1 MQGVP
6 DPGSAAAAIEFRAVT
21 KRYPGREAPAV
32 RELSLS
38 VPAGEIC
45 VLIGPS
51 GSGKTTAMKMVNR
64 LIDIT
69 EGDITIGGQS
79 VRSLDLTELRR
90 GIGYVFQQIGLFPHM
105 SVEDN
110 IGTVPRLLGWDKQR
124 IRDRVGELLE
134 LVGLEQSDAKRYP
147 GQFSGGQ
154 RQRIGVARA
163 MAADQPIMLM
173 DEPFGAVDPIARD
186 RLQNDFLRL
195 HAEVRKTVIFVT
207 HDIDEAIKM
216 GHRVAILRDG
226 ELVQYGTPDEIL
238 ASPANEF
245 IADFVGADRGLKR
258 LLLRKLAEI
267 ELTPATN
274 GEADDLP
281 TIDEDTCLRDAL
293 SMMVTQRVS
302 ALTVLG
308 TAGERRGTVSMES
321 LAHFADLDRA
331 DAGGRGL
338 GRCSPQLALPIAQGG
353 GPVIPTF
360 QRGSDCVREN
370 RQFCWD
376 WFSSHWSSTF
386 QPRLIEHIELTAIA
400 VGIGFV
406 IAFVAALVAYRWDWA
421 VNPATAVFAFVYTI
435 PSLAFFQLMVP
446 FTGLTRLSAE
456 IALVSYTLLIL
467 FRNILTGLR
476 EVPPDALE
484 AAQAMGLTRRQTL
497 WRVELPLA
505 MPAIMAGIRIATVT
519 IISLA
524 TVAAFIGV
532 GGLGQPIFNAIQTGF
547 KTQFI
552 AAGVLA
558 VALALVTD
566 AILVVLQ
573 RALTPWARAQVG

>member
-6 DPGSAAAAIEFRAVT
+6 DAGSTAAAIEFRAVT

-69 EGDITIGGQS
+69 EGDITIGEQS

-124 IRDRVGELLE
+124 IRARVGELLE

-163 MAADQPIMLM
+163 MAAGQPIMLM

-195 HAEVRKTVIFVT
+195 HAEVQKTVIFVT

-216 GHRVAILRDG
+216 GHRVAILKDG

-238 ASPANEF
+238 ASPANDF

-258 LLLRKLAEI
+258 LLLRELRDI
-267 ELTPATN
+267 ELTSVN
-274 GEADDLP
+274 GGAEELP
-281 TIDEDTCLRDAL
+281 TIDERTCLRDAL
-293 SMMVTQRVS
+293 SLMVTRRVT

-308 TAGERRGTVSMES
+308 EGGERRGTVSMET
-321 LAHFADLDRA
+321 LAHFADLDK
-331 DAGGRGL
+331 
-338 GRCSPQLALPIAQGG
+338 
-353 GPVIPTF
+353 
-360 QRGSDCVREN
+360 SD
-370 RQFCWD
+370 
-376 WFSSHWSSTF
+376 
-386 QPRLIEHIELTAIA
+386 
-400 VGIGFV
+400 
-406 IAFVAALVAYRWDWA
+406 
-421 VNPATAVFAFVYTI
+421 
-435 PSLAFFQLMVP
+435 
-446 FTGLTRLSAE
+446 TG
-456 IALVSYTLLIL
+456 V
-467 FRNILTGLR
+467 
-476 EVPPDALE
+476 E
-484 AAQAMGLTRRQTL
+484 A
-497 WRVELPLA
+497 
-505 MPAIMAGIRIATVT
+505 
-519 IISLA
+519 
-524 TVAAFIGV
+524 
-532 GGLGQPIFNAIQTGF
+532 
-547 KTQFI
+547 
-552 AAGVLA
+552 
-558 VALALVTD
+558 
-566 AILVVLQ
+566 
-573 RALTPWARAQVG
+573 

>member
-6 DPGSAAAAIEFRAVT
+6 DAGPAAAAIEFRAVT

-32 RELSLS
+32 RELTLS

-69 EGDITIGGQS
+69 EGDITVGGQS

-110 IGTVPRLLGWDKQR
+110 IGTVPRLLGWPKQR

-195 HAEVRKTVIFVT
+195 HAEIRKTVIFVT

-216 GHRVAILRDG
+216 GHRVAILREG
-226 ELVQYGTPDEIL
+226 ELVQYGTPDDIL
-238 ASPANEF
+238 ANPANEF

-267 ELTPATN
+267 ELAPVAN
-274 GEADDLP
+274 GERDDLP
-281 TIDEDTCLRDAL
+281 TIDEDTSLRDAL
-293 SMMVTQRVS
+293 SMMVTQWVS

-308 TAGERRGTVSMES
+308 TAGERRGTVSMEN
-321 LAHFADLDRA
+321 LAHFDDLDRV
-331 DAGGRGL
+331 DA
-338 GRCSPQLALPIAQGG
+338 
-353 GPVIPTF
+353 
-360 QRGSDCVREN
+360 
-370 RQFCWD
+370 
-376 WFSSHWSSTF
+376 
-386 QPRLIEHIELTAIA
+386 
-400 VGIGFV
+400 
-406 IAFVAALVAYRWDWA
+406 
-421 VNPATAVFAFVYTI
+421 
-435 PSLAFFQLMVP
+435 
-446 FTGLTRLSAE
+446 
-456 IALVSYTLLIL
+456 
-467 FRNILTGLR
+467 
-476 EVPPDALE
+476 EVE
-484 AAQAMGLTRRQTL
+484 A
-497 WRVELPLA
+497 
-505 MPAIMAGIRIATVT
+505 
-519 IISLA
+519 
-524 TVAAFIGV
+524 
-532 GGLGQPIFNAIQTGF
+532 
-547 KTQFI
+547 
-552 AAGVLA
+552 
-558 VALALVTD
+558 
-566 AILVVLQ
+566 
-573 RALTPWARAQVG
+573 

>member
-6 DPGSAAAAIEFRAVT
+6 DPGAAAAAIEFRAVT
-21 KRYPGREAPAV
+21 KRYPGRSAAAV
-32 RELSLS
+32 SELTLS
-38 VPAGEIC
+38 VPAGDIC

-69 EGDITIGGQS
+69 EGDITVGGQS

-105 SVEDN
+105 NVEDN
-110 IGTVPRLLGWDKQR
+110 IGTVPRLLGWPKQR

-195 HAEVRKTVIFVT
+195 HAEIRKTVIFVT

-258 LLLRKLAEI
+258 LLLRELRDI
-267 ELTPATN
+267 ELTSAN
-274 GEADDLP
+274 GEGNELP
-281 TIDEDTCLRDAL
+281 TIDERTCLRDAL
-293 SMMVTQRVS
+293 SLMVTRRVT

-308 TAGERRGTVSMES
+308 AGGERRGTVSMET
-321 LAHFADLDRA
+321 LAHFADLDKS
-331 DAGGRGL
+331 DAG
-338 GRCSPQLALPIAQGG
+338 
-353 GPVIPTF
+353 
-360 QRGSDCVREN
+360 
-370 RQFCWD
+370 
-376 WFSSHWSSTF
+376 
-386 QPRLIEHIELTAIA
+386 
-400 VGIGFV
+400 VG
-406 IAFVAALVAYRWDWA
+406 A
-421 VNPATAVFAFVYTI
+421 
-435 PSLAFFQLMVP
+435 
-446 FTGLTRLSAE
+446 
-456 IALVSYTLLIL
+456 
-467 FRNILTGLR
+467 
-476 EVPPDALE
+476 
-484 AAQAMGLTRRQTL
+484 
-497 WRVELPLA
+497 
-505 MPAIMAGIRIATVT
+505 
-519 IISLA
+519 
-524 TVAAFIGV
+524 
-532 GGLGQPIFNAIQTGF
+532 
-547 KTQFI
+547 
-552 AAGVLA
+552 
-558 VALALVTD
+558 
-566 AILVVLQ
+566 
-573 RALTPWARAQVG
+573 

>member
-124 IRDRVGELLE
+124 IRARVGELLE

-163 MAADQPIMLM
+163 MAAGQPIMLM

-195 HAEVRKTVIFVT
+195 HAEVQKTVIFVT

-216 GHRVAILRDG
+216 GHRVAILKEG

-258 LLLRKLAEI
+258 LLLRELRDI
-267 ELTPATN
+267 ELTSAN
-274 GEADDLP
+274 GGADELP
-281 TIDEDTCLRDAL
+281 TIDERTCLRDAL
-293 SMMVTQRVS
+293 SLMVTRRVT

-308 TAGERRGTVSMES
+308 EGGERRGTVSMET
-321 LAHFADLDRA
+321 LAHFADLDKS
-331 DAGGRGL
+331 DAG
-338 GRCSPQLALPIAQGG
+338 
-353 GPVIPTF
+353 V
-360 QRGSDCVREN
+360 
-370 RQFCWD
+370 
-376 WFSSHWSSTF
+376 
-386 QPRLIEHIELTAIA
+386 
-400 VGIGFV
+400 
-406 IAFVAALVAYRWDWA
+406 
-421 VNPATAVFAFVYTI
+421 
-435 PSLAFFQLMVP
+435 
-446 FTGLTRLSAE
+446 
-456 IALVSYTLLIL
+456 
-467 FRNILTGLR
+467 
-476 EVPPDALE
+476 E
-484 AAQAMGLTRRQTL
+484 A
-497 WRVELPLA
+497 
-505 MPAIMAGIRIATVT
+505 
-519 IISLA
+519 
-524 TVAAFIGV
+524 
-532 GGLGQPIFNAIQTGF
+532 
-547 KTQFI
+547 
-552 AAGVLA
+552 
-558 VALALVTD
+558 
-566 AILVVLQ
+566 
-573 RALTPWARAQVG
+573 

>member
-1 MQGVP
+1 MQGVA

-21 KRYPGREAPAV
+21 KRYPGRAAAAV

-69 EGDITIGGQS
+69 EGDIEIGGQS
-79 VRSLDLTELRR
+79 VRSLDITELRR

-124 IRDRVGELLE
+124 IRRRVGELLE

-163 MAADQPIMLM
+163 MAAGQPIMLM

-186 RLQNDFLRL
+186 RLQSDFLRL
-195 HAEVRKTVIFVT
+195 HAEVQKTVIFVT

-216 GHRVAILRDG
+216 GHRMAILKDG

-238 ASPANEF
+238 ATPANDF

-267 ELTPATN
+267 ELSPAAN
-274 GEADDLP
+274 GERDDLP

-331 DAGGRGL
+331 DA
-338 GRCSPQLALPIAQGG
+338 
-353 GPVIPTF
+353 
-360 QRGSDCVREN
+360 
-370 RQFCWD
+370 
-376 WFSSHWSSTF
+376 
-386 QPRLIEHIELTAIA
+386 
-400 VGIGFV
+400 
-406 IAFVAALVAYRWDWA
+406 
-421 VNPATAVFAFVYTI
+421 
-435 PSLAFFQLMVP
+435 
-446 FTGLTRLSAE
+446 
-456 IALVSYTLLIL
+456 
-467 FRNILTGLR
+467 
-476 EVPPDALE
+476 EVE
-484 AAQAMGLTRRQTL
+484 A
-497 WRVELPLA
+497 
-505 MPAIMAGIRIATVT
+505 
-519 IISLA
+519 
-524 TVAAFIGV
+524 
-532 GGLGQPIFNAIQTGF
+532 
-547 KTQFI
+547 
-552 AAGVLA
+552 
-558 VALALVTD
+558 
-566 AILVVLQ
+566 
-573 RALTPWARAQVG
+573 

>member
-6 DPGSAAAAIEFRAVT
+6 DPGSAAAAIEFRAAT
-21 KRYPGREAPAV
+21 KRYPGRDAPAV

-124 IRDRVGELLE
+124 IRNRVGELLE
-134 LVGLEQSDAKRYP
+134 LVGLDQSDARRYP

-195 HAEVRKTVIFVT
+195 HAEIRKTVIFVT

-216 GHRVAILRDG
+216 GQRVAILKDG

-238 ASPANEF
+238 ARPVDDFVS
-245 IADFVGADRGLKR
+245 DFVGADRGLKR
-258 LLLRKLAEI
+258 LRLRALRDI
-267 ELTPATN
+267 ELTSTN
-274 GEADDLP
+274 GGGDELP
-281 TIDEDTCLRDAL
+281 TIDERTSLRDAL
-293 SMMVTQRVS
+293 SLMVTRRVT

-308 TAGERRGTVSMES
+308 EGGERRGTVSMES
-321 LAHFADLDRA
+321 LAHFADLDES
-331 DAGGRGL
+331 DAG
-338 GRCSPQLALPIAQGG
+338 
-353 GPVIPTF
+353 V
-360 QRGSDCVREN
+360 
-370 RQFCWD
+370 
-376 WFSSHWSSTF
+376 
-386 QPRLIEHIELTAIA
+386 
-400 VGIGFV
+400 
-406 IAFVAALVAYRWDWA
+406 
-421 VNPATAVFAFVYTI
+421 
-435 PSLAFFQLMVP
+435 
-446 FTGLTRLSAE
+446 
-456 IALVSYTLLIL
+456 
-467 FRNILTGLR
+467 
-476 EVPPDALE
+476 E
-484 AAQAMGLTRRQTL
+484 A
-497 WRVELPLA
+497 
-505 MPAIMAGIRIATVT
+505 
-519 IISLA
+519 
-524 TVAAFIGV
+524 
-532 GGLGQPIFNAIQTGF
+532 
-547 KTQFI
+547 
-552 AAGVLA
+552 
-558 VALALVTD
+558 
-566 AILVVLQ
+566 
-573 RALTPWARAQVG
+573 

>member
-38 VPAGEIC
+38 VPAGDIC

-69 EGDITIGGQS
+69 EGDITIGEQS

-124 IRDRVGELLE
+124 IRNRVGELLE
-134 LVGLEQSDAKRYP
+134 LVGLEQSDARRYP

-163 MAADQPIMLM
+163 MAAGQPIMLM

-216 GHRVAILRDG
+216 GHRIAILKDG

-258 LLLRKLAEI
+258 LLLRELRDI
-267 ELTPATN
+267 ELTSLN
-274 GEADDLP
+274 GGTDDLP
-281 TIDEDTCLRDAL
+281 TVDERTSLRDAL
-293 SMMVTQRVS
+293 SLMVTRRVT
-302 ALTVLG
+302 ALTVMG
-308 TAGERRGTVSMES
+308 EDGERRGTVSMET
-321 LAHFADLDRA
+321 LAHFADRDK
-331 DAGGRGL
+331 
-338 GRCSPQLALPIAQGG
+338 
-353 GPVIPTF
+353 
-360 QRGSDCVREN
+360 SD
-370 RQFCWD
+370 
-376 WFSSHWSSTF
+376 
-386 QPRLIEHIELTAIA
+386 
-400 VGIGFV
+400 
-406 IAFVAALVAYRWDWA
+406 
-421 VNPATAVFAFVYTI
+421 
-435 PSLAFFQLMVP
+435 
-446 FTGLTRLSAE
+446 TG
-456 IALVSYTLLIL
+456 V
-467 FRNILTGLR
+467 
-476 EVPPDALE
+476 E
-484 AAQAMGLTRRQTL
+484 A
-497 WRVELPLA
+497 
-505 MPAIMAGIRIATVT
+505 
-519 IISLA
+519 
-524 TVAAFIGV
+524 
-532 GGLGQPIFNAIQTGF
+532 
-547 KTQFI
+547 
-552 AAGVLA
+552 
-558 VALALVTD
+558 
-566 AILVVLQ
+566 
-573 RALTPWARAQVG
+573 

>member
-69 EGDITIGGQS
+69 DGDITIGDQS

-110 IGTVPRLLGWDKQR
+110 IGTVPRLLGWDKKR

-163 MAADQPIMLM
+163 MAAGQPIMLM

-195 HAEVRKTVIFVT
+195 HAEVQKTVIFVT
-207 HDIDEAIKM
+207 HDIDEAIKV
-216 GHRVAILRDG
+216 GHRIAILREG

-238 ASPANEF
+238 ANPANEF

-258 LLLRKLAEI
+258 LLLRELRDI
-267 ELTPATN
+267 ELTSPN
-274 GEADDLP
+274 GGGDELP
-281 TIDEDTCLRDAL
+281 TIDERTSLRDAL

-321 LAHFADLDRA
+321 LAHFADLDPA
-331 DAGGRGL
+331 DA
-338 GRCSPQLALPIAQGG
+338 
-353 GPVIPTF
+353 
-360 QRGSDCVREN
+360 
-370 RQFCWD
+370 
-376 WFSSHWSSTF
+376 
-386 QPRLIEHIELTAIA
+386 
-400 VGIGFV
+400 
-406 IAFVAALVAYRWDWA
+406 
-421 VNPATAVFAFVYTI
+421 
-435 PSLAFFQLMVP
+435 
-446 FTGLTRLSAE
+446 
-456 IALVSYTLLIL
+456 
-467 FRNILTGLR
+467 
-476 EVPPDALE
+476 EVE
-484 AAQAMGLTRRQTL
+484 
-497 WRVELPLA
+497 V
-505 MPAIMAGIRIATVT
+505 
-519 IISLA
+519 
-524 TVAAFIGV
+524 
-532 GGLGQPIFNAIQTGF
+532 
-547 KTQFI
+547 
-552 AAGVLA
+552 
-558 VALALVTD
+558 
-566 AILVVLQ
+566 
-573 RALTPWARAQVG
+573 

>member
-6 DPGSAAAAIEFRAVT
+6 DPGSGAAAIEFRAAT

-69 EGDITIGGQS
+69 DGDITVGGQS
-79 VRSLDLTELRR
+79 VRSLDVTELRR

-110 IGTVPRLLGWDKQR
+110 IGTVPRLLGWPKQR

-216 GHRVAILRDG
+216 GHRMAILRDG

-238 ASPANEF
+238 ATPANDF

-267 ELTPATN
+267 ELSPAVN
-274 GEADDLP
+274 GERDDLP

-321 LAHFADLDRA
+321 LAHFDDLDRA
-331 DAGGRGL
+331 D
-338 GRCSPQLALPIAQGG
+338 
-353 GPVIPTF
+353 T
-360 QRGSDCVREN
+360 
-370 RQFCWD
+370 
-376 WFSSHWSSTF
+376 
-386 QPRLIEHIELTAIA
+386 
-400 VGIGFV
+400 
-406 IAFVAALVAYRWDWA
+406 
-421 VNPATAVFAFVYTI
+421 
-435 PSLAFFQLMVP
+435 
-446 FTGLTRLSAE
+446 
-456 IALVSYTLLIL
+456 
-467 FRNILTGLR
+467 
-476 EVPPDALE
+476 EV
-484 AAQAMGLTRRQTL
+484 QA
-497 WRVELPLA
+497 
-505 MPAIMAGIRIATVT
+505 
-519 IISLA
+519 
-524 TVAAFIGV
+524 
-532 GGLGQPIFNAIQTGF
+532 
-547 KTQFI
+547 
-552 AAGVLA
+552 
-558 VALALVTD
+558 
-566 AILVVLQ
+566 
-573 RALTPWARAQVG
+573 

>member
-1 MQGVP
+1 
-6 DPGSAAAAIEFRAVT
+6 VT
-21 KRYPGREAPAV
+21 KRYPGRSAAAV
-32 RELSLS
+32 SGLSLS

-69 EGDITIGGQS
+69 EGDITVGGQS

-124 IRDRVGELLE
+124 IRARVGELLE

-163 MAADQPIMLM
+163 MAAGQPIMLM

-216 GHRVAILRDG
+216 GHRIAILKDG

-258 LLLRKLAEI
+258 LLLRELRDI
-267 ELTPATN
+267 ELTSLN
-274 GEADDLP
+274 GGTDDLP
-281 TIDEDTCLRDAL
+281 TVDERTSLRDAL
-293 SMMVTQRVS
+293 SLMVTRRVN

-308 TAGERRGTVSMES
+308 EGGARRGTVSMET
-321 LAHFADLDRA
+321 LTHFADRDK
-331 DAGGRGL
+331 
-338 GRCSPQLALPIAQGG
+338 
-353 GPVIPTF
+353 
-360 QRGSDCVREN
+360 SD
-370 RQFCWD
+370 
-376 WFSSHWSSTF
+376 
-386 QPRLIEHIELTAIA
+386 
-400 VGIGFV
+400 
-406 IAFVAALVAYRWDWA
+406 
-421 VNPATAVFAFVYTI
+421 TAV
-435 PSLAFFQLMVP
+435 
-446 FTGLTRLSAE
+446 
-456 IALVSYTLLIL
+456 
-467 FRNILTGLR
+467 
-476 EVPPDALE
+476 E
-484 AAQAMGLTRRQTL
+484 A
-497 WRVELPLA
+497 
-505 MPAIMAGIRIATVT
+505 
-519 IISLA
+519 
-524 TVAAFIGV
+524 
-532 GGLGQPIFNAIQTGF
+532 
-547 KTQFI
+547 
-552 AAGVLA
+552 
-558 VALALVTD
+558 
-566 AILVVLQ
+566 
-573 RALTPWARAQVG
+573 